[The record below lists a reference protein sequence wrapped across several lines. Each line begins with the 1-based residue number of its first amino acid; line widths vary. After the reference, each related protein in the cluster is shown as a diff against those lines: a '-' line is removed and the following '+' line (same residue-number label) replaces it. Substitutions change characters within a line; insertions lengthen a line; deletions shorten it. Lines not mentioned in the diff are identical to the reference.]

1 MDQEIKKDSYPML
14 ALRDLVIFPHMVTHF
29 DAGRPKSIAAIEEAE
44 MRGGLVFLAAQK
56 EAELQDPQPED
67 MYQIGTLAVIKQILR
82 LPGGIV
88 RVLVEGRSRGKV
100 LEMKSID
107 PYFEGIIEPFE
118 DPEEVEI
125 DLEMEALIRLV
136 ENDIEEYVERNNKL
150 FPGLLDSVI
159 DDSHPGTYADTAGGY
174 IDLKVEDSQKILEAI
189 EIKDRLMVIHGILS
203 REVQLLAIENNI
215 DQKVKTQM
223 TKTQREYYLKEQ
235 IRAIRAELGDGQ
247 DEEAQEEEYKEKI
260 AKKELPDYVRDKA
273 EKELKK
279 LSRMNMS
286 SPEYAGIT
294 NYLDWIL
301 DLPWLESGKEDVEI
315 SEARRILDQDH
326 YGLKDIK
333 ERILEFIAVRKK
345 SQNSKGPILC
355 LVGPPGVGKT
365 SIAQS
370 VARALNKEYVRMSLG
385 GITDESE
392 IRGHRRT
399 YIGSMPGRVIT
410 LMKQAGQNNPLFL
423 LDEIDKVGT
432 DYKGDPASGLLE
444 VLDPAQNNTFA
455 DRFMEVPF
463 DLSKV
468 FFLTTANSTR
478 TIPAPLLDRM
488 EVIQIGGYT
497 PEEKFQIAKQ
507 YLVPRNCKE
516 AGLEE
521 EEITISDNALRSLI
535 DFYTREA
542 GVRALDKEIAK
553 IVRKATLEMLESK
566 KKSISITNRNLAKF
580 VGEQRYLIDEL
591 EEKDPVGVVNGL
603 AWTAVGGVT
612 LSVEANISKGKGRL
626 QLTGKL
632 GDVMKESA
640 QAGLTY
646 LWSISEK
653 IGLEENFKD
662 KYDIHVH
669 IPDGATP
676 KDGPSAGIS
685 MVTAIYSA
693 MTKKSVDRFV
703 AMTGEVTL
711 RGRVLAIGGLK
722 EKLLAAHRMGI
733 KKVLIPKENERDL
746 KELDSPSLSKLKII
760 PVETMEEVLR
770 EAISSEDSIS

>member
-1 MDQEIKKDSYPML
+1 MDLDIKKDSYPML

-44 MRGGLVFLAAQK
+44 MKGGLIFLAAQK
-56 EAELQDPQPED
+56 EANQQDPEPED
-67 MYQIGTLAVIKQILR
+67 LYQMGTLAVIKQILR

-88 RVLVEGRSRGKV
+88 RVLVEGKCRGRV
-100 LEMKSID
+100 LEMESTD
-107 PYFEGIIEPFE
+107 PYFSGLIEAYI
-118 DPEEVEI
+118 DPEEPEI
-125 DLEMEALIRLV
+125 DMEMEALIRLV
-136 ENDIEEYVERNNKL
+136 EKDIEEYVERNNKL

-174 IDLKVEDSQKILEAI
+174 IDLKVEDSQKILEAV

-235 IRAIRAELGDGQ
+235 IRAIRNELGDGQ
-247 DEEAQEEEYKEKI
+247 DEEAQEEEYREKL
-260 AKKELPDYVRDKA
+260 ADKNLPDYVREKA

-301 DLPWLESGKEDVEI
+301 DLPWLESGEEDVEI
-315 SEARRILDQDH
+315 SEARRILDEDH

-444 VLDPAQNNTFA
+444 VLDPAQNNTFG

-468 FFLTTANSTR
+468 FFLTTANTTR
-478 TIPAPLLDRM
+478 TIPGPLLDRM
-488 EVIQIGGYT
+488 EVIQLGGYT
-497 PEEKFQIAKQ
+497 PEEKFQIAKR
-507 YLVPRNCKE
+507 YLVPRTCKE
-516 AGLEE
+516 AGLSGD
-521 EEITISDNALRSLI
+521 EISISDNAIHSLI
-535 DFYTREA
+535 DAYTREA
-542 GVRALDKEIAK
+542 GVRALEKEIAK
-553 IVRKATLEMLESK
+553 IVRKATLEMLETK
-566 KKSISITNRNLAKF
+566 KKSININNRNLVKF
-580 VGEQRYLIDEL
+580 VGEPKYFVDEL
-591 EEKDPVGVVNGL
+591 EEKDPIGVVNGL
-603 AWTAVGGVT
+603 AWTSVGGVT
-612 LSVEANISKGKGRL
+612 LSIEANISPGKGRL

-632 GDVMKESA
+632 GDVMKESV

-646 LWSISEK
+646 LWSISDQ

-669 IPDGATP
+669 IPEGATP

-685 MVTAIYSA
+685 IATAIYSA
-693 MTKKSVDRFV
+693 MTQKPVNRLV

-711 RGRVLAIGGLK
+711 RGRVLPIGGLK

-733 KKVLIPKENERDL
+733 KTVLIPRENEHDL
-746 KELDSPSLSKLKII
+746 KEIESPSVNKLRIV
-760 PVETMEEVLR
+760 PVETMDQVLR
-770 EAISSEDSIS
+770 EAIISEN

>member
-355 LVGPPGVGKT
+355 LIGPPGVGKT

>member
-1 MDQEIKKDSYPML
+1 MEPDLLQESYPIL

-29 DAGRPKSIAAIEEAE
+29 DAGREKSIAAIEEAE
-44 MRGGLVFLAAQK
+44 MRGGLIFLSTQK
-56 EAELQDPQPED
+56 DGEIEDPKVED
-67 MYQIGTLAVIKQILR
+67 LYEVGTLAMIKQILR

-88 RVLVEGRSRGKV
+88 RVLVEGRTRGR
-100 LEMKSID
+100 LENVIAKE
-107 PYFEGIIEPFE
+107 PFFEGQIKVFE
-118 DPEEVEI
+118 DPEEVEM

-136 ENDIEEYVERNNKL
+136 KDDIDEYVERNNKL

-174 IDLKVEDSQKILEAI
+174 IDLKTEDSQKILEAI
-189 EIKDRLMVIHGILS
+189 NISDRLMTIHGILS

-235 IRAIRAELGDGQ
+235 IRAIREELGDGE
-247 DEEAQEEEYKEKI
+247 DEEGQIEEYRSKI
-260 AKKELPDYVRDKA
+260 SEKELPEEVREKA
-273 EKELKK
+273 EKEILK
-279 LSRMNMS
+279 LSRMNMA

-301 DLPWLESGKEDVEI
+301 DLPWLESQEEDI
-315 SEARRILDQDH
+315 DLSEARKILDEDH

-345 SQNSKGPILC
+345 SQDSKGPILC

-365 SIAQS
+365 SIAKS

-410 LMKQAGQNNPLFL
+410 LMKQAGENNPLFL
-423 LDEIDKVGT
+423 LDEIDKVGQ

-444 VLDPAQNNTFA
+444 VLDPAQNNTFS
-455 DRFMEVPF
+455 DRYMELPF

-468 FFLTTANSTR
+468 FFLTTANTVR
-478 TIPAPLLDRM
+478 TIPEPLLDRM

-497 PEEKFQIAKQ
+497 PEEKFHIAKK
-507 YLVPRNCKE
+507 YLLERNCKE
-516 AGLEE
+516 AGLTR
-521 EEITISDNALRSLI
+521 EEISISDNAIRTLI
-535 DFYTREA
+535 ESYTREA

-553 IVRKATLEMLESK
+553 IIRKATLEMLETERK
-566 KKSISITNRNLAKF
+566 IISITTRNLSKY
-580 VGEQRYLIDEL
+580 VGEKRYVLDKL
-591 EEKDPVGVVNGL
+591 EETNSVGVVQGL
-603 AWTAVGGVT
+603 AWTSVGGVT
-612 LSVEANISKGKGRL
+612 LSIEANISPGKGRL
-626 QLTGKL
+626 NLTGNL
-632 GDVMKESA
+632 GNVMKESS
-640 QAGLTY
+640 QAALSY
-646 LWSISEK
+646 LLSKSEEM
-653 IGLEENFKD
+653 GLEKDFKE
-662 KYDIHVH
+662 KHDIHVH
-669 IPDGATP
+669 IPEGATP

-685 MVTAIYSA
+685 MATAMYSA
-693 MTKKSVDRFV
+693 MTKKKVDRFV

-711 RGRVLAIGGLK
+711 RGRVLPIGGLK

-746 KELDSPSLSKLKII
+746 KEIDSPSLKKIKI
-760 PVETMEEVLR
+760 VPVSTMDEVLR
-770 EAISSEDSIS
+770 EAISSEN